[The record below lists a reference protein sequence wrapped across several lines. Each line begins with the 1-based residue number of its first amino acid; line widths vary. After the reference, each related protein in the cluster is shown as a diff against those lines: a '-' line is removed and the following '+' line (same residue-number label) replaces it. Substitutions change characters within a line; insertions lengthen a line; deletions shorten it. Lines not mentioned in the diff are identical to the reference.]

1 VLQTGVYRQAS
12 KHQGEMMNQH
22 KTKVIAFRVN
32 ADEYEA
38 MQMRLDWCKR
48 SEGAK
53 HIKTMANLV
62 EMIVRPELDA
72 MLAGLVKE
80 RKKAE
85 AKAKRQAK
93 KEAASVQ
100 P

>member
-1 VLQTGVYRQAS
+1 MS
-12 KHQGEMMNQH
+12 QH

-80 RKKAE
+80 RKKEE
-85 AKAKRQAK
+85 ARLKRLAK
-93 KEAASVQ
+93 KVLNDGL
-100 P
+100 